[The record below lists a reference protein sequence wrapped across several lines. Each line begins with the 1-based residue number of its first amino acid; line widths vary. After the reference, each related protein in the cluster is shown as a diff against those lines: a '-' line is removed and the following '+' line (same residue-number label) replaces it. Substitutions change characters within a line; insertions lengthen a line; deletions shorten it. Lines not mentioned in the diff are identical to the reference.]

1 MTRQEDYEKLIDYIE
16 QQLFEGKLRIGDRL
30 PAERELSAM
39 LDISR
44 GSVRIGLAV
53 LVAIGV
59 VDSKHGSGNYING
72 AYDHKLTQV
81 MTMIYSLC
89 NMNEREVVGFRY
101 AAEQEAILLAHHS
114 ISQEQKDRLW
124 HHLELL
130 ETATDPVEQTVHD
143 QMIHRT
149 IVEASNNR
157 LVIAQYM
164 ALNKILNEVI
174 HNVRATIAGMGKKE
188 YDGLQSSHRDLVVNL
203 CNDNYQ
209 GAKEALDDHFYYMM
223 KVIEEDEVTG
233 ILPNQTE

>member
-16 QQLFEGKLRIGDRL
+16 QQLFEGKLKIGDRL

-72 AYDHKLTQV
+72 AYDYKLTQI
-81 MTMIYSLC
+81 MTMMYSLC
-89 NMNEREVVGFRY
+89 DMDPREVVGFRY
-101 AAEQEAILLAHHS
+101 AAEQEAILLARHS

-124 HHLELL
+124 HHLEML
-130 ETATDPVEQTVHD
+130 ETATTPEEQTVHD

-164 ALNKILNEVI
+164 ALNKLLKEVI
-174 HNVRATIAGMGKKE
+174 RNVREKIAGMGTAE

-209 GAKEALDDHFYYMM
+209 GTKDALDNHFYYML
-223 KVIEEDEVTG
+223 KVIEEDEAADD
-233 ILPNQTE
+233 